1 MGSALRSLDDITD
14 ESWFASDAVRSWS
27 ASALT
32 WTLVERPAMG
42 RTIRSGAAKAWMG
55 ARAAVALMAGAMV
68 TDVLMVL
75 NPGSETTRV
84 KLPGCGGVTVKLPSP
99 PERKLPSRAPLLS
112 TRSISALGTMAPVGS
127 ATTPVMAGAGGG
139 AGALVGAA
147 RQVGANSK
155 TRATERNM

>member
-1 MGSALRSLDDITD
+1 MGSALRSFDDITD
-14 ESWFASDAVRSWS
+14 ESWLASDAVRSWS

-84 KLPGCGGVTVKLPSP
+84 KLPGCGGRHREAAVTAGAKAAV
-99 PERKLPSRAPLLS
+99 EGAVAFHEIDFGVGYDGAGRIGDHAGDGR
-112 TRSISALGTMAPVGS
+112 RRRRRGS
-127 ATTPVMAGAGGG
+127 AGGSGQAG
-139 AGALVGAA
+139 
-147 RQVGANSK
+147 RREQ
-155 TRATERNM
+155 